1 MLQPLQWRYS
11 PRICSG
17 PLQACFPV
25 LNVDTT
31 KMKRLFAVLAPVFAA
46 VVLAACGG
54 DGGGASPGEMANGAA
69 DGGGATTTLLGA
81 GATFPYPIYQR
92 WFAEYGKTNP
102 VRVNYQSIGSGGGI
116 RQVTEKT
123 VDFGASDAP
132 MTEEELAKAPGMLH
146 VPMVLGA
153 VTIAYNLPG
162 VDQPLKL
169 DGATLAG
176 IYAGQIT
183 KWNDPA
189 IAALNPGVAL
199 PDVDVIPVYR
209 TDGSGTT
216 YIFTEYLSSVSPQWQ
231 QQVGVGK
238 SVNWPKGLG
247 GKGNE
252 GVTGSV
258 RQTPGAVGYVEL
270 AYAREG
276 NLPTASL
283 RNAAG
288 QFVQP
293 SVEATAAA
301 AANLGPKLQENP
313 DFRVS
318 LVNLPGAETYPIA
331 AWTYLLVPPHME
343 DCGKAQALAGLVRW
357 SLNEGGEF
365 ARTLH
370 YAPLPESVR
379 GQVMAH
385 MQTVTCGPNRQPLA
399 QG

>member
-1 MLQPLQWRYS
+1 MTRLF
-11 PRICSG
+11 G
-17 PLQACFPV
+17 GVVPV
-25 LNVDTT
+25 LTA
-31 KMKRLFAVLAPVFAA
+31 LVLAG
-46 VVLAACGG
+46 CGG
-54 DGGGASPGEMANGAA
+54 GDNGGGGGSSPADMANKAESGGGAS
-69 DGGGATTTLLGA
+69 TTLLGA

-92 WFAEYGKTNP
+92 WFAEYGKANP

-146 VPMVLGA
+146 VPTVLGA
-153 VTIAYNLPG
+153 VTVAYNLPELK
-162 VDQPLKL
+162 QPLRL
-169 DGATLAG
+169 DGPTLAS
-176 IYAGQIT
+176 IFAGRIAR
-183 KWNDPA
+183 WNDPA

-199 PDVDVIPVYR
+199 PATDVIPVHR

-216 YIFTEYLSSVSPQWQ
+216 YIFTEYLAAVSPQWR

-258 RQTPGAVGYVEL
+258 KQTPGAVGYVEL

-283 RNAAG
+283 RNADG

-301 AANLGPKLQENP
+301 AANLGAQLQQHP

-318 LVNLPGAETYPIA
+318 LVNLPGATTYPIA
-331 AWTYLLVPPHME
+331 SWTYLLVPPHME
-343 DCGKAQALAGLVRW
+343 DCGKARALAGLVRW
-357 SLNEGGEF
+357 SLTQGADY
-365 ARTLH
+365 ARTMH
-370 YAPLPESVR
+370 YAPLPEAV
-379 GQVMAH
+379 QQPVLAH
-385 MQTVTCGPNRQPLA
+385 MGKLTCGPSREA
-399 QG
+399 VGQG

>member
-1 MLQPLQWRYS
+1 M
-11 PRICSG
+11 
-17 PLQACFPV
+17 
-25 LNVDTT
+25 T
-31 KMKRLFAVLAPVFAA
+31 RLFGGVVPALAVLL
-46 VVLAACGG
+46 LAGCGG
-54 DGGGASPGEMANGAA
+54 GGDNGGGEGRSPADMANKAESGGGAS
-69 DGGGATTTLLGA
+69 TTLLGA

-92 WFAEYGKTNP
+92 WFAEYGKANP

-162 VDQPLKL
+162 LQQPLRL
-169 DGATLAG
+169 DGPTLASLFSG
-176 IYAGQIT
+176 RI
-183 KWNDPA
+183 KRWNDPA
-189 IAALNPGVAL
+189 IAALNPGVNL
-199 PDVDVIPVYR
+199 PATDVIPVHR

-216 YIFTEYLSSVSPQWQ
+216 YIFTEYLAAVSPEWRQSP
-231 QQVGVGK
+231 GVGK
-238 SVNWPKGLG
+238 SVNWPVGLG

-258 RQTPGAVGYVEL
+258 KQTPGAVGYVEL

-293 SVEATAAA
+293 TVEATAAA
-301 AANLGPKLQENP
+301 AANLGAQLQQHP

-318 LVNLPGAETYPIA
+318 LVNLPGATTYPVA

-343 DCGKAQALAGLVRW
+343 DCGKARALAGLVRW
-357 SLNEGGEF
+357 SLTQGADF
-365 ARTLH
+365 ARTMH
-370 YAPLPESVR
+370 YAPLPEAVR
-379 GQVMAH
+379 EPVLQH
-385 MQTVTCGPNRQPLA
+385 MGKLTCGASREA
-399 QG
+399 VGAGAAS